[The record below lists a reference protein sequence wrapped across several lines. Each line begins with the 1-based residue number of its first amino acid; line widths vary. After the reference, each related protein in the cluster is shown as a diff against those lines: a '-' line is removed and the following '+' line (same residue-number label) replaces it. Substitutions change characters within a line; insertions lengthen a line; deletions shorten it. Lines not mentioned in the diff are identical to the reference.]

1 MTINIAKWTL
11 AEYHQLVA
19 TGILSDAPGEKVPQR
34 RVELLEGLIVDM
46 EPEGMPH
53 AVHCSESV
61 EYLRTLLKDRAEVR
75 EGHPITL
82 SNNSEPK
89 PDIAIIRSP
98 NSQYLNHHP
107 YPADIFWPIEYA
119 DTTLHKDINEKKRVY
134 AEAGIQEYWVVN
146 LQIPELIVFRDLATW
161 QDGGSAND
169 TYRSETK
176 LATGNISPLSFPDL
190 HIEVGKLF
198 SV

>member
-1 MTINIAKWTL
+1 MTINIARWTL
-11 AEYHQLVA
+11 TEYHQLVA
-19 TGILSDAPGEKVPQR
+19 TGILSDAGEKVPQR

-61 EYLRTLLKDRAEVR
+61 DYLRTLLKDRAEVR

-119 DTTLHKDINEKKRVY
+119 DTTLDKDINAKKRVY

-146 LQIPELIVFRDLATW
+146 LQMPELIVFRDLATP
-161 QDGGSAND
+161 QCGAGSD
-169 TYRSETK
+169 TYLSETK

-190 HIEVGKLF
+190 HIEVSKLLAI
-198 SV
+198 